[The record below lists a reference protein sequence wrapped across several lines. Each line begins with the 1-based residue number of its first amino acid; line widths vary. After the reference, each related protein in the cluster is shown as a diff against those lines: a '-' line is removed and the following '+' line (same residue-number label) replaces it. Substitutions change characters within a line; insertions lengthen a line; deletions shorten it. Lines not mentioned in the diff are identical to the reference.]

1 MGMCVCRVQIHNI
14 IHPLLVPYFLQGE
27 KINVYTLRPLSEKRW
42 EGLKREL
49 DKTAASGNQPEYQET
64 LEEIEK
70 NATMAGISRSE
81 ANSTYEL
88 TSTTTPAAKGAE
100 PSLPVLNL
108 DDGVILDAGREIR
121 IKLYMGQVHPILR
134 IKSIY

>member
-1 MGMCVCRVQIHNI
+1 
-14 IHPLLVPYFLQGE
+14 
-27 KINVYTLRPLSEKRW
+27 LSEKRW

-49 DKTAASGNQPEYQET
+49 DKTAASGNQSEYQET

-70 NATMAGISRSE
+70 NATKAGISRSE

-88 TSTTTPAAKGAE
+88 TSTTTSAAKGAE

-134 IKSIY
+134 IKSIC